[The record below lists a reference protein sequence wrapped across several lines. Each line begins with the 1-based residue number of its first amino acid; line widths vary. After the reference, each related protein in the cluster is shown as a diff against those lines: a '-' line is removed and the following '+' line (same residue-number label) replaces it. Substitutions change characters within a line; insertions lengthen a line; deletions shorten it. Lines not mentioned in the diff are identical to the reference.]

1 MMILN
6 HKNIKRL
13 KWIVWIPVLFLQFSF
28 GQDTLYINRDTT
40 SISPVFFQ
48 KAAFNWDTVF
58 NTKNSVLN
66 IPENTLTP
74 LVIINNDTVNHDIL
88 LPDGSPSFNVLPSQS
103 QLINLNPL
111 NFGTYVIQSLS
122 PEGSFLGAGAIV
134 RVGISGISY
143 SWDLWDQDPS
153 LTHDFGNG
161 VLTEL
166 PAVYRPL
173 IFAINGGV
181 DPMSMSAGAMI
192 MGNVGDTIT
201 ISIVNNGNM
210 IHPIHF
216 HGYHVE
222 LIQSTHQ
229 SDKIGWEKDSFPV
242 FVKEGLTVRLIPH
255 QPGEFP
261 VHNHNLVATLF
272 NNGYP
277 LGMITMLMI
286 NP

>member
-1 MMILN
+1 MSVNKIIYCSFYSLAF
-6 HKNIKRL
+6 
-13 KWIVWIPVLFLQFSF
+13 FLCFCFSF
-28 GQDTLYINRDTT
+28 GQDTLYINRDTI

-48 KAAFNWDTVF
+48 KTSFNSDTVF
-58 NTKNSVLN
+58 QTRNVVLD
-66 IPENTLTP
+66 IQENTSDS
-74 LVIINNDTVNHDIL
+74 LVIINRDTVNHEVL
-88 LPDGSPSFNVLPSQS
+88 MPDGSPSFTLLPNES
-103 QLINLNPL
+103 QLVNLNPL
-111 NFGTYVIQSLS
+111 SYGTYVIQSLS
-122 PEGSFLGAGAIV
+122 PQGRLLGAGAIV
-134 RVGISGISY
+134 RVGITGIRY
-143 SWDLWDQDPS
+143 SWDLWEQDPI

-161 VLTEL
+161 DLTEL

-173 IFAINGGV
+173 IFTINGGV

-192 MGNVGDTIT
+192 MGSVGDTIT

-222 LIQSTHQ
+222 LVQSTHQ
-229 SDKIGWEKDSFPV
+229 NEKIGWKKDSFPV
-242 FVKEGLTVRLIPH
+242 FEKEGLTVRLIPH